1 MVNTECLVGTGY
13 FPGGEED
20 AYRLERDDQW
30 MIATAEIPMT
40 AYHMNEVLSEDELPK
55 KFVGLSPCYRREA
68 GTYGKDT
75 AGLYRVHQFMKVE
88 QVVLLPED
96 LAMSDFWHQQILQ
109 NSMEL
114 LDDLKIPYR
123 LLQLCT

>member
-1 MVNTECLVGTGY
+1 
-13 FPGGEED
+13 
-20 AYRLERDDQW
+20 
-30 MIATAEIPMT
+30 
-40 AYHMNEVLSEDELPK
+40 
-55 KFVGLSPCYRREA
+55 
-68 GTYGKDT
+68 
-75 AGLYRVHQFMKVE
+75 MKVE
-88 QVVLLPED
+88 QVVILPED